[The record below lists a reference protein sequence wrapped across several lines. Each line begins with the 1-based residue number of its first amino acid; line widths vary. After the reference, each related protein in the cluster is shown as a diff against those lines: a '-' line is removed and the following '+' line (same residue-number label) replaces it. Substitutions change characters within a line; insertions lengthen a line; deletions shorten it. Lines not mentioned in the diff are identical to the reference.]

1 VGLAGCGGSGTNTY
15 TLTLLSEA
23 ELDGYIT
30 HMFAEPEVYVTNSVD
45 PSFQVG
51 YSNSGFTKIGLKGFV
66 SFNLSSLPEG
76 ATITSAVLRVY
87 QYNVAGDPY
96 DKLGKV
102 LVEHVSYDSLE
113 QGESGETAQA
123 KYTMEPLDNTI
134 PADAFLS
141 TDATIG
147 YKTLDVTAAVQA
159 DQGAS
164 RTRAQFRLRFP
175 KEIVDEDIY
184 SPVSAYFISG
194 DNDTNQPQLVIKYTL

>member
-1 VGLAGCGGSGTNTY
+1 M
-15 TLTLLSEA
+15 
-23 ELDGYIT
+23 DGYIT

-194 DNDTNQPQLVIKYTL
+194 DNDTNQLQLVIKYTL

>member
-1 VGLAGCGGSGTNTY
+1 MGLAGCGGSGTNTY

-87 QYNVAGDPY
+87 QVY
-96 DKLGKV
+96 DG
-102 LVEHVSYDSLE
+102 
-113 QGESGETAQA
+113 
-123 KYTMEPLDNTI
+123 I
-134 PADAFLS
+134 
-141 TDATIG
+141 
-147 YKTLDVTAAVQA
+147 
-159 DQGAS
+159 
-164 RTRAQFRLRFP
+164 
-175 KEIVDEDIY
+175 
-184 SPVSAYFISG
+184 
-194 DNDTNQPQLVIKYTL
+194 

>member
-1 VGLAGCGGSGTNTY
+1 
-15 TLTLLSEA
+15 
-23 ELDGYIT
+23 
-30 HMFAEPEVYVTNSVD
+30 M
-45 PSFQVG
+45 
-51 YSNSGFTKIGLKGFV
+51 
-66 SFNLSSLPEG
+66 
-76 ATITSAVLRVY
+76 
-87 QYNVAGDPY
+87 
-96 DKLGKV
+96 GKV